1 MEEYPF
7 HNAVAL
13 CHTLALPFVKRAQV
27 LVDMTCGNGHDTL
40 FLAENMGKQAF
51 LYGFDIQA
59 SALASTQS
67 RLETNRLFHERIQLK
82 LGSHENLLNEIDK
95 IPDFIV
101 FNLGYLPGG
110 NRTIH
115 TDTAI
120 TLKAVDLGLHKI
132 SVNGIIMIVAY
143 PGTPDGKK
151 EKDEL
156 ASFLSHVPQKRFD
169 VSYWQPANQVHE
181 PPVLFVIQ
189 KRG

>member
-1 MEEYPF
+1 
-7 HNAVAL
+7 
-13 CHTLALPFVKRAQV
+13 
-27 LVDMTCGNGHDTL
+27 
-40 FLAENMGKQAF
+40 
-51 LYGFDIQA
+51 
-59 SALASTQS
+59 
-67 RLETNRLFHERIQLK
+67 
-82 LGSHENLLNEIDK
+82 
-95 IPDFIV
+95 
-101 FNLGYLPGG
+101 
-110 NRTIH
+110 IH

-156 ASFLSHVPQKRFD
+156 ASFLSHVSQKRFD

>member
-1 MEEYPF
+1 M
-7 HNAVAL
+7 
-13 CHTLALPFVKRAQV
+13 
-27 LVDMTCGNGHDTL
+27 
-40 FLAENMGKQAF
+40 
-51 LYGFDIQA
+51 
-59 SALASTQS
+59 
-67 RLETNRLFHERIQLK
+67 FHEHIQLK
-82 LGSHENLLNEIDK
+82 LGSHENLLSKIDK
-95 IPDFIV
+95 TPDFIV

-110 NRTIH
+110 NRAIH

-156 ASFLSHVPQKRFD
+156 ASFLSHVSQKRFD

>member
-40 FLAENMGKQAF
+40 FLAENMGKQAI

-67 RLETNRLFHERIQLK
+67 RLETNGLFHERIQLK

-156 ASFLSHVPQKRFD
+156 ASFLKCMSRRYCLLFKREDSHEKIPL
-169 VSYWQPANQVHE
+169 H
-181 PPVLFVIQ
+181 
-189 KRG
+189 